1 MGYSPEKIDKV
12 VAVSSHSHIRA
23 GMFPAHRPRIGFDWG
38 QLTNAAAITQLQ
50 KVLPQKEF
58 TAPDSLWAGTIK
70 ETSLYVYWRK
80 ATNNQGVVDY
90 AVYVNGR
97 LWATTTGTNTRLE
110 VN

>member
-1 MGYSPEKIDKV
+1 MGTPRKKIDKV
-12 VAVSSHSHIRA
+12 VAVVATLIFVLEC
-23 GMFPAHRPRIGFDWG
+23 FPLTAQGIGFDWG
-38 QLTNAAAITQLQ
+38 QLTNAAVIAQLQ

-70 ETSLYVYWRK
+70 ETSLSVYWRK

-97 LWATTTGTNTRLE
+97 LWATTTSTNTRLE